1 MNALQDT
8 KKEIQ
13 SDIWHVIEKNAFKK
27 FLFYNIASYQ
37 NSNTISLEK
46 FVKSRIT
53 QAKKWTKSIWR
64 IYFQITISLEKFVKS
79 RDT

>member
-46 FVKSRIT
+46 FVRSFLLAILKTLR
-53 QAKKWTKSIWR
+53 
-64 IYFQITISLEKFVKS
+64 FSL
-79 RDT
+79 